1 MKTLRSQLLP
11 AAALAVGFFGAVSA
25 AHAGRTDVHVFIGA
39 PPVPSAIV
47 QPAPAFLQR
56 TPVYAVPPQVE
67 YRYDDRQ
74 RWEGRGRWD
83 DRRYGDEHRRH
94 ARLYGPYGD
103 LDRDG
108 VMNQDDRDRDG
119 DGVRNRYDRFP
130 DNPYRR

>member
-1 MKTLRSQLLP
+1 MNPLRSKFLS
-11 AAALAVGFFGAVSA
+11 AAALATGVFGAASA
-25 AHAGRTDVHVFIGA
+25 AHAGRTDVQVFIGA
-39 PPVPSAIV
+39 PPVPAAIV
-47 QPAPAFLQR
+47 QPAPSFIQR

-83 DRRYGDEHRRH
+83 DRGQGDHRRY
-94 ARLYGPYGD
+94 ARAYGPYGD

-108 VMNQDDRDRDG
+108 VRNQDDRDRDG
-119 DGVRNRYDRFP
+119 DGVRNRYDRSP